1 VTGLVGR
8 LKERE
13 AAAEALSRVRSGG
26 QVVAIGG
33 EPGIGKSR
41 LLAAL
46 AERAEAEGCLALG
59 AAASEFEQD
68 LPYAVW
74 TEALDPHLRA
84 LGDRRVSL
92 LGIAEPDA
100 LGPVLPALARPAAAD
115 RHRVHRALR
124 DLLERLAGPRPV
136 VLWLDDLHWA
146 DGASVDA
153 VAALVRRPPAAA
165 VLLAIAAREGRRPA
179 ALDAALAPAGR
190 DGRVTDI
197 ALAPLSESEAA
208 ELVGA
213 DVAPIYALSGGN
225 PFYLEQLARA
235 DRVAAAAPDRER
247 DAGLGGDRAGAP
259 DQARAA
265 AHGADRPTGGGRP
278 AEGVPPAVAL
288 ALAAEVAALAPEAR
302 LVLEGAAVVG
312 DPFEPALAAEAA
324 GASEADALRAL
335 DELLLRTLVRPTGA
349 ARRFAFRHPVV
360 RHAVYEG
367 APGGWQLAAHARAA
381 AALERR
387 GAGLVARAH
396 HVEHAAE
403 LGDLAAIDVLEG
415 AARELQGPAPASSA
429 RFHAAAL
436 RVLPDTPEQQARRAA
451 IQIALAEAQSA
462 AGDRAGA
469 RETLLATLGA
479 THDAHERNAL
489 TVRIANVEMWLG
501 SEIESRRRLYVAL
514 GDLPAEPSAD
524 RVRLHLSLGLLEH
537 LACDFAAARAQ
548 ASDALADARVLAD
561 PVLVASAL
569 TLRTIASAGDGH
581 EDAAAICDL
590 AADAFAALT
599 DAQVS
604 ARLPGLWMLAWAEH
618 ARGRFADALAT
629 LARARALGAA
639 SGREPVLLLCA
650 VESVRPLRE
659 LGRLAE
665 AVATGEEGV
674 DRTRLDGNP
683 QYLIWAH
690 CALASARLAAGDV
703 AGALRET
710 EEAADIDAEPSFHRA
725 GQPQWARGAALV
737 AAGNA
742 DRAVPL
748 LRAAVPLVVPALR
761 AEAAADLAD
770 AALAAGD
777 PAAARAALE
786 IAQPHAHTD
795 FATATAARAEAAVL
809 LAEASPRDAAQTA
822 AAALDLLAPPGSTAD
837 APSRS
842 ASAAARAAPPPTA
855 AGDAARGLVAP
866 SAAAAPLLAARLRLL
881 EGRALGEA
889 GEKAAA
895 VAALIEAEAALA
907 GFGAQRW
914 RDEAVRELRRL
925 GHRVR
930 RAGGDADG
938 ALTDREQEIAEL
950 VAAGRTNREVAEQLV
965 LSPKTV
971 EAHLR
976 NIYAKLGVRSRVEL
990 ARTVV
995 AAPRPRR

>member
-13 AAAEALSRVRSGG
+13 AVAEALSRVRSGG
-26 QVVAIGG
+26 QVVALVG
-33 EPGIGKSR
+33 EPGIGKTR

-46 AERAEAEGCLALG
+46 AERAEAEGLLALG

-74 TEALDPHLRA
+74 TEALDPHLRS
-84 LGDRRVSL
+84 LGDRRVQL

-100 LGPVLPALARPAAAD
+100 LGPVLPALAQSGAAD

-124 DLLERLAGPRPV
+124 DLLERLAGARPV

-165 VLLAIAAREGRRPA
+165 VLLAIAARAGRRPP
-179 ALDAALAPAGR
+179 ALDAALAAAGR
-190 DGRVTDI
+190 DGRVTDL
-197 ALAPLSESEAA
+197 ALAPLSEAEAA

-235 DRVAAAAPDRER
+235 HGALATPV
-247 DAGLGGDRAGAP
+247 GDR
-259 DQARAA
+259 
-265 AHGADRPTGGGRP
+265 GGGVGR
-278 AEGVPPAVAL
+278 AGEGVPAAVAL
-288 ALAAEVAALAPEAR
+288 ALAAEVATLAPEAR

-324 GASEADALRAL
+324 GVSEADALRAL

-367 APGGWQLAAHARAA
+367 VPGGSRLEAHARAA

-387 GAGLVARAH
+387 GAGLIARAH
-396 HVEHAAE
+396 HVEHAAQ
-403 LGDLAAIDVLEG
+403 LGDAEAVDLLEG

-436 RVLPDTPEQQARRAA
+436 RVLPDTPEHQVRRAA

-501 SEIESRRRLYVAL
+501 SETESRRRLYVAL

-548 ASDALADARVLAD
+548 ASDALADARVLGD

-569 TLRTIASAGDGH
+569 TLRAIASAGDGH
-581 EDAAAICDL
+581 EDAATSRDL
-590 AADAFAALT
+590 AADAFARLT

-629 LARARALGAA
+629 LARARTLGAA
-639 SGREPVLLLCA
+639 SGREPVLMLCA

-665 AVATGEEGV
+665 AVAAGEEGV

-690 CALASARLAAGDV
+690 CALASARLAVGDV

-710 EEAADIDAEPSFHRA
+710 EEAAGIDAEPSFHRA
-725 GQPQWARGAALV
+725 GQPQWAQGAALV

-748 LRAAVPLVVPALR
+748 LRAAVALVVPALR
-761 AEAAADLAD
+761 TEAAADLAD
-770 AALAAGD
+770 AALAGGD

-786 IAQPHAHTD
+786 IAHAHADTD

-809 LAEASPRDAAQTA
+809 LAEARPRDAARTA
-822 AAALDLLAPPGSTAD
+822 AAALDLVA
-837 APSRS
+837 SRS
-842 ASAAARAAPPPTA
+842 APG
-855 AGDAARGLVAP
+855 GDATRDLVAP
-866 SAAAAPLLAARLRLL
+866 SAAAAPLLVARLRLL

-889 GEKAAA
+889 GAKAAA
-895 VAALIEAEAALA
+895 VAALIDVEAALA

-914 RDEAVRELRRL
+914 RDGAVRELRRL

-965 LSPKTV
+965 LSPKTI

-995 AAPRPRR
+995 APPRSRDEA

>member
-1 VTGLVGR
+1 MKGLVGR
-8 LKERE
+8 VKERE
-13 AAAEALSRVRSGG
+13 AVAEALSRVRSGG
-26 QVVAIGG
+26 QVVALGG

-84 LGDRRVSL
+84 LGDRRVQL
-92 LGIAEPDA
+92 LGIAEPGA
-100 LGPVLPALARPAAAD
+100 LGPVLPALTQPGAAD

-124 DLLERLAGPRPV
+124 DLLERLAGARPV

-165 VLLAIAAREGRRPA
+165 VLLAIAARAGRRPP
-179 ALDAALAPAGR
+179 ALDAALAAAGR
-190 DGRVTDI
+190 DGRVTDL
-197 ALAPLSESEAA
+197 ALAPLSEAEAT

-235 DRVAAAAPDRER
+235 DRDRAAAPDNDR
-247 DAGLGGDRAGAP
+247 AAAPGGDRAA
-259 DQARAA
+259 
-265 AHGADRPTGGGRP
+265 GGGVDRQG
-278 AEGVPPAVAL
+278 EGVPPAVAL

-324 GASEADALRAL
+324 GVSEADALRAL

-367 APGGWQLAAHARAA
+367 VPGGWRLAAHARAA

-387 GAGLVARAH
+387 GAGLIARAH
-396 HVEHAAE
+396 HVEHAAQ
-403 LGDLAAIDVLEG
+403 LGDATAVDLLEG

-436 RVLPDTPEQQARRAA
+436 RVLPDTPEHQIRRAA

-479 THDAHERNAL
+479 THDAQERNAL

-501 SEIESRRRLYVAL
+501 SETESRRRLYVAL

-548 ASDALADARVLAD
+548 ASDALADARVLGD

-569 TLRTIASAGDGH
+569 TLRAIASAGDGR
-581 EDAAAICDL
+581 EDAAASRDL
-590 AADAFAALT
+590 AADAFARLT

-618 ARGRFADALAT
+618 ACGRFADALAT
-629 LARARALGAA
+629 LARARALAAA
-639 SGREPVLLLCA
+639 SGREPVLMLCA
-650 VESVRPLRE
+650 AESVRPLRE
-659 LGRLAE
+659 LGRLAD
-665 AVATGEEGV
+665 AVAAGEEGV

-690 CALASARLAAGDV
+690 CALASARLAIGDV

-710 EEAADIDAEPSFHRA
+710 EEAAGIEAEPSFHRA
-725 GQPQWARGAALV
+725 GQPQWAQGAALV

-761 AEAAADLAD
+761 TEAAADLAD
-770 AALAAGD
+770 AALAGGD
-777 PAAARAALE
+777 SAAARAALE
-786 IAQPHAHTD
+786 IAHAHADTD
-795 FATATAARAEAAVL
+795 FATATAARAEAAIL
-809 LAEASPRDAAQTA
+809 LAEARPRDAARTA
-822 AAALDLLAPPGSTAD
+822 ATARDLLAPPGSTAD

-842 ASAAARAAPPPTA
+842 GSAT
-855 AGDAARGLVAP
+855 DLVAP
-866 SAAAAPLLAARLRLL
+866 SAAAPLLAARLRLL
-881 EGRALGEA
+881 EGRALREA

-895 VAALIEAEAALA
+895 VAALIEAEATLA

-965 LSPKTV
+965 LSPKTI

-995 AAPRPRR
+995 ASPRSRDEA